1 MEKKTTTSSG
11 TRFLIDL
18 HDCHRGITLDE
29 GFSLEALVRVIQDA
43 GMTVKNASFVPFP
56 DGTVNAHLD
65 LSESHFSMGSYR
77 EARYISGEL
86 SVCNDQRNN
95 RPRGRKAA
103 KLIATLFEPT
113 KVEITEKT
121 WKTGPLR
128 KTR

>member
-1 MEKKTTTSSG
+1 MKKVTSSG

-18 HDCHRGITLDE
+18 YDCQRGVTLDQ
-29 GFSLEALVRVIQDA
+29 GFSLEALVRAIQDS

-77 EARYISGEL
+77 EARHISGEL
-86 SVCNDQRNN
+86 SVCNEQRNN

-103 KLIATLFEPT
+103 KLIAALFGPK
-113 KVEITEKT
+113 KVAITERT
-121 WKTGPLR
+121 WQ
-128 KTR
+128 TRVGSK